1 VQALCRSQGQ
11 ALPDEGDSAY
21 VQARQRLPRQR
32 LEQALIATAQAA
44 DARTGTGGQLR
55 GRPVI
60 AVDGSTVQLPDTP
73 KNQAR
78 YPQPSGQKPGCG
90 FPDLKLAV
98 LFSLASGAVLRVLT
112 GSLRPHDLQLRRGL
126 WDQLHHGDIL
136 LGDRAYGEFTTLAG
150 LPRQGVDV
158 VARLHQRRKVD
169 FRKAKRLGQHDG
181 RFVWIRG

>member
-78 YPQPSGQKPGCG
+78 YPQPSGQKAGCG
-90 FPDLKLAV
+90 FPVLKLAV
-98 LFSLASGAVLRVLT
+98 LFSLASGAVLRVFT
-112 GSLRPHDLQLRRGL
+112 GSLRHHDLRLLRDLIQEPSGGDVLSALGPGTDAGVGDLSLTLVGCGL
-126 WDQLHHGDIL
+126 GSRVS
-136 LGDRAYGEFTTLAG
+136 GVAG
-150 LPRQGVDV
+150 C
-158 VARLHQRRKVD
+158 
-169 FRKAKRLGQHDG
+169 
-181 RFVWIRG
+181 